1 MKKVFSIFLLLILGG
16 MIFAQSADFVTE
28 LLKMEKATY
37 GQVCY
42 LTAVYRD
49 LIDEKASPEDA
60 VNALA
65 KINEL
70 PKNAVSNM
78 HINYENSAALFARIW
93 EVKGHLLFKI
103 TNGNKRYAFKKFKK
117 DKIVPANADP
127 QMIPSGIDIL
137 NIFTAANAKYS
148 QQDEIDGVSGA
159 TRK

>member
-28 LLKMEKATY
+28 LLKTEKATY

-78 HINYENSAALFARIW
+78 
-93 EVKGHLLFKI
+93 
-103 TNGNKRYAFKKFKK
+103 RYAFKKFKK